1 MLLVYASVG
10 DRGSFG
16 WNGDMTS
23 VGGLDFRSLDLT
35 TIIATTPSKITT
47 IPPIAI
53 PAMAPVGI
61 PVGLPPP
68 DTTEA
73 ITLIEGAGVLGLEIL
88 EMEVENG
95 SWSLL
100 MVVVGIG
107 PLAGL
112 VSSR

>member
-1 MLLVYASVG
+1 MFAGVG
-10 DRGSFG
+10 DRGSAD

-23 VGGLDFRSLDLT
+23 VGFWSLDRT
-35 TIIATTPSKITT
+35 TIIATTPSTITT

-61 PVGLPPP
+61 PIDRAP
-68 DTTEA
+68 DTAEA
-73 ITLIEGAGVLGLEIL
+73 MTLIVGVGVLGLAL
-88 EMEVENG
+88 EVLELEDKSG

-100 MVVVGIG
+100 KVVVGIG
-107 PLAGL
+107 PFAGL